1 MKKQKLVAM
10 ASIVAADKQDAVVGP
25 AATMNVV
32 AEVETSWFKP
42 KKGSVY
48 PAKRRLVKKMMFDEI
63 VHFILSCFG
72 THIKR
77 NSTNRVQPN

>member
-1 MKKQKLVAM
+1 M
-10 ASIVAADKQDAVVGP
+10 VAADKQDAIVG
-25 AATMNVV
+25 AAAAMNVV

-48 PAKRRLVKKMMFDEI
+48 PAKRRLVKKMIFDEI
-63 VHFILSCFG
+63 VHFLLSCFG
-72 THIKR
+72 SLFKR